1 MFENKLMSMAFGY
14 GRRNVNEGWRK
25 VHNEAI
31 NNLFSSRNVIR
42 MNKSK
47 RMIHPIWRARET

>member
-1 MFENKLMSMAFGY
+1 MFENKLMSTAFGY
-14 GRRNVNEGWRK
+14 GRRKVNEGWRK

-31 NNLFSSRNVIR
+31 NNLFSSQNVIR

-47 RMIHPIWRARET
+47 RMKQPLWRARET